1 MANHIS
7 AKTRIKRNEKA
18 TLKNA
23 SYLNRVRTLVKKVE
37 KAILGGDKQVAQV
50 ELKTAES
57 ALAKA
62 AGKGV
67 IKKKNAARKTSRLSA
82 RVKTMA

>member
-18 TLKNA
+18 ATKNA
-23 SYLNRVRTLVKKVE
+23 SYLSRVRTLVKKVE
-37 KAILGGDKQVAQV
+37 KAILGGDKKVAQT

-67 IKKKNAARKTSRLSA
+67 IKKKNAARKTSRLSV
-82 RVKTMA
+82 RVKNMA